1 MSKRHMKEHGI
12 LFSPPMVQA
21 ILRGAKTVTRR
32 LEAPAARPGD
42 VLWVREAWAFAD
54 AATEAWRTT
63 PVADVVYSSTAEVPE
78 GWRRRHARFMPKRYA
93 RIWLLVDDVREEPLH
108 AIDDADARLE
118 GIASGPWASPRD
130 GFARLWDSINGDV
143 APWATNP
150 RVFRIAFRRVD
161 APARP
166 DTTDDERTD
175 R

>member
-1 MSKRHMKEHGI
+1 MKEHGI

-42 VLWVREAWAFAD
+42 VLWVREAWAIAD

-93 RIWLLVDDVREEPLH
+93 RIWLLVEDVREEPLH
-108 AIDDADARLE
+108 AIDDADATRE
-118 GIASGPWASPRD
+118 GVLTLDGAAGATTPRER
-130 GFARLWDSINGDV
+130 FAALWDSINGDT
-143 APWATNP
+143 APWASNP
-150 RVFRIAFRRVD
+150 RVHRIAFRRVD

-166 DTTDDERTD
+166 GTNDDEGSD